1 MISQIQFLLSG
12 AMVIRYFGAV
22 IAIIA
27 ADGEL
32 IWRDIR
38 FPIYLVEYLIMQPD
52 HSKDIWN

>member
-1 MISQIQFLLSG
+1 MISQIEFLLSG

-22 IAIIA
+22 IAIIS
-27 ADGEL
+27 ADGQI